1 MALSKLRLGQLKP
14 ADGTATTGDVYFP
27 QTSLLLPFDG
37 SDAATSTSDL
47 SNRNGT
53 VSFAGTAQLSTGQSK
68 FGGSSLLLD
77 GNSDYVSISDSYW
90 NTAFDSGDF
99 SVECWVRFDS
109 GVLDGSTA
117 VEFMATRG
125 NSGGSSTN
133 GWGLRKYNDNFIAWY
148 MRIGSSWVYLN
159 YSQGTKT
166 TVSADTWYHV
176 AVTRSGNTWKLF
188 LNGTAEDTITNSG
201 SITSAN
207 GDRFVIGALAGGN
220 FSADLYMDGYIEDVR
235 VTIGHARYTSN
246 FTAPTTAHLTS
257 AGDVN
262 KHIVVN
268 SDADG
273 VAIGTGGINQARVAK
288 AWCNFDGTGTP
299 AIRGSYN
306 CSSISDIGTGSYKV
320 NFSTGMSD
328 EGNYVA
334 FCAGAEV
341 NSGSSQNHLFHL
353 KRETPT
359 SDILNEDFV
368 HVASANTSAT
378 QTDDGLF
385 CVLVFGN

>member
-14 ADGTATTGDVYFP
+14 ADGSTTVGDVYFP

-47 SNRNGT
+47 SNRNAT
-53 VSFAGTAQLSTGQSK
+53 VTFAGTAQLSTGQSK

-99 SVECWVRFDS
+99 TVECWVRFDS
-109 GVLDGSTA
+109 GVLDGSTS

-220 FSADLYMDGYIEDVR
+220 FSGDLYMDGYIEDVR

-246 FTAPTTAHLTS
+246 FTAPTSAHLTS

-273 VAIGTGGINQARVAK
+273 VAIGTGGINQARIAK
-288 AWCNFDGTGTP
+288 AWAEFDGSGITLN
-299 AIRGSYN
+299 ASYN
-306 CSSISDIGTGSYKV
+306 VSSITDHGNRDYTINFGTAMADANYSIVGSNIGQSSSISYYWSVVTSSGNAKTTSGVRINIPHIEDSSLTSNDPDAV
-320 NFSTGMSD
+320 N
-328 EGNYVA
+328 VIA
-334 FCAGAEV
+334 
-341 NSGSSQNHLFHL
+341 
-353 KRETPT
+353 
-359 SDILNEDFV
+359 
-368 HVASANTSAT
+368 
-378 QTDDGLF
+378 
-385 CVLVFGN
+385 FGN

>member
-1 MALSKLRLGQLKP
+1 MKEFKLDKIK
-14 ADGTATTGDVYFP
+14 ATGTTTGDVYFP
-27 QTSLLLPFDG
+27 QTSVLLPFNG

-53 VSFAGTAQLSTGQSK
+53 VSFTGTAQLSTGASK
-68 FGGSSLLLD
+68 FGQSSLLLD

-90 NTAFDSGDF
+90 NTCMSSGDF
-99 SVECWVRFDS
+99 TVELWARFDS
-109 GVLDGSTA
+109 ASLDGSTQTTF
-117 VEFMATRG
+117 VSNRG
-125 NSGGSSTN
+125 DISGSSSN
-133 GWGLRKYNDNFIAWY
+133 GWVFRKFTDNVISWY
-148 MRIGSSWVYLN
+148 MRQGSDWVYIN
-159 YSQGTKT
+159 YAQGTRT
-166 TVSADTWYHV
+166 AVSADTWYHL

-188 LNGTAEDTITNSG
+188 LNGTAEDTITNSTNIVDG
-201 SITSAN
+201 GAD
-207 GDRFVIGALAGGN
+207 GLVVGALAGGI
-220 FSADLYMDGYIEDVR
+220 SGGPYHYMDGYIDDVR
-235 VTIGHARYTSN
+235 VTVGHARYTSN
-246 FTAPTTAHLTS
+246 FTAPTSAHLTS

-273 VAIGTGGINQARVAK
+273 VAIGTGGINQARIAK

-306 CSSISDIGTGSYKV
+306 CSSITDEGTGKYKV
-320 NFSTGMSD
+320 NFSTGMTD

-359 SDILNEDFV
+359 SDILNADYV
-368 HVASANTSAT
+368 YVASANTSAT